1 MPQPQWET
9 PWPQYSA
16 QMHYPLVSGQPP
28 PGSVVARSEPPPVE
42 TVRHEPQQPVVQPP
56 KPPDA
61 ELPTQPVQAQVN
73 GNLNGSASQEK
84 QKPYTIANTNG
95 AQLPDEFNF
104 LKVGKSSASDELG
117 SNPLLLALGI
127 LSVYHAVCEYVPRR
141 TDTEWYPTAA
151 RCP

>member
-61 ELPTQPVQAQVN
+61 ELPTPPVQAQVN

-84 QKPYTIANTNG
+84 QKPYTIANANG

-104 LKVGKSSASDELG
+104 LKVGKSERVGRTGLKSPPS
-117 SNPLLLALGI
+117 SSWNPIG
-127 LSVYHAVCEYVPRR
+127 LSCSLRICSTMNRYRMVPHGR
-141 TDTEWYPTAA
+141 
-151 RCP
+151 